1 MTSSQLI
8 SESSLALRDTL
19 AQALVVAQS
28 QTLASDATA
37 AESEL
42 AFNQVGVAIGAVT
55 LALSVRAEV
64 ATVLES
70 DEINAARIQT
80 QFAAAAGF
88 LSGAVQFLRNTIKAD
103 YSYNSA
109 TNTLQVELIGPQS
122 IIDRMNDA
130 EPGFTIPTSIATNA
144 EIFID
149 STQYDQAT
157 WANADWG
164 TQAALPYGPTYKL
177 DPNASTQF
185 LTDIV
190 VIGGPRSI
198 SRKHKFTRLLEPST
212 RSTLKTTFLAP
223 RASARAARFWT
234 IWPDFT
240 ARRPT
245 GWKRYFCHASEWTI
259 PECLM
264 VRREMTCWSV
274 AQETMC
280 STGSATTTFCAGA
293 TATTP

>member
-1 MTSSQLI
+1 MQKQALLSAVAGAESVHDILSSYYSDPNAVTSSQLI

-28 QTLASDATA
+28 QTLASDAIA

-64 ATVLES
+64 ATVLEF

-80 QFAAAAGF
+80 QFAAAADF

-130 EPGFTIPTSIATNA
+130 EPGFTIPTSIATKRRDLHLTSA
-144 EIFID
+144 
-149 STQYDQAT
+149 QYDSSDLRRMQ
-157 WANADWG
+157 
-164 TQAALPYGPTYKL
+164 TYK
-177 DPNASTQF
+177 
-185 LTDIV
+185 
-190 VIGGPRSI
+190 
-198 SRKHKFTRLLEPST
+198 
-212 RSTLKTTFLAP
+212 
-223 RASARAARFWT
+223 
-234 IWPDFT
+234 
-240 ARRPT
+240 ARRLRCPT
-245 GWKRYFCHASEWTI
+245 DQWC
-259 PECLM
+259 
-264 VRREMTCWSV
+264 
-274 AQETMC
+274 
-280 STGSATTTFCAGA
+280 
-293 TATTP
+293 